1 LKKGIWFSAF
11 ILSFLLVVGCSTAP
25 DMYTASYFSDKIQG
39 ELDKAQAQR
48 KNQMEVEKILA
59 ADPNMSDKK
68 KIDQAL
74 ADFNRLDTQIIPT
87 YEKAMKQVQISV
99 HSLSQQLTKV
109 KSQDVKQLSQNT
121 IQSFQ
126 KMLAAELA
134 YIENAKRSSE
144 LQKGYFTTLQ
154 KGQIPTDAV
163 FDQMNQDITTS
174 GNVFTKLNASIDEFN
189 KHWEKL
195 VQKAGQELQQ

>member
-1 LKKGIWFSAF
+1 LKKGIWFSTF
-11 ILSFLLVVGCSTAP
+11 ILFLLVGCSTAQ
-25 DMYTASYFSDKIQG
+25 DMYTASYLSDKIQI

-59 ADPNMSDKK
+59 ADPNMTDKK

-74 ADFNRLDTQIIPT
+74 ADFNRLDTQIIPV
-87 YEKAMKQVQISV
+87 YEKAMKQVQTSV
-99 HSLSQQLTKV
+99 HSLNQQLTKV
-109 KSQDVKQLSQNT
+109 KSPDVKQLSQNT

-126 KMLAAELA
+126 KMLTAELA

-144 LQKGYFTTLQ
+144 LQKGYFTILQ
-154 KGQIPTDAV
+154 KGQIPTDAAV
-163 FDQMNQDITTS
+163 DQINQDITTS
-174 GNVFTKLNASIDEFN
+174 SDVFTQLNASIDEFN